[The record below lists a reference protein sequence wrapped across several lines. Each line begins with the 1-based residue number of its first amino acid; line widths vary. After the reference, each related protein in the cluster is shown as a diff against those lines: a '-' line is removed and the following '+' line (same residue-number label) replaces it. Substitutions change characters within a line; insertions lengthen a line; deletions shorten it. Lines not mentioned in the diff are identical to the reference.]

1 MKQLFLIF
9 LIQLSLYATDA
20 TIDIVK
26 KVRENIK
33 IAVETFPS
41 GEGDKAFSRQIEKMI
56 IADLKVAAVF
66 LVSDSKLSPRYD
78 SPIPMLQYRDK
89 SVQLLLRIQ
98 SFASGGKYGI
108 LADLFDL
115 ENNRKLLAKKYS
127 VSSEARYPFL
137 THKLTAD
144 IAKKLEI
151 EDLGWMEKFVIFAKN
166 TSPKESEIVIGDYS
180 LTFTQTIISGGLVL
194 FPKWRD
200 GNQREFFYTEIG
212 DKPTLYRANLYTGKK
227 EKVISSYG
235 MLVCSD
241 VSSDGEKLL
250 LTMAP
255 DDQPDIYTYDLESKK
270 LERVTEYKGI
280 DVNGNFVN
288 DDDEIVFVSDRLGGP
303 NIFSKK
309 ISSNAVQQMVFRGRN
324 NNFCTSFN
332 NYIAYVSR
340 DTNNEFSE
348 NAFNIYLIST
358 QTDYIRQLTTTGKNL
373 FPRFSPSGDSMLYI
387 KRFQNESALGII
399 RLGYNKS
406 FLFPLKTG
414 KLQAIDW

>member
-1 MKQLFLIF
+1 MKKILLI
-9 LIQLSLYATDA
+9 LMIQLSVFSADA

-26 KVRENIK
+26 QVRENIT
-33 IAVETFPS
+33 IAVETFSS
-41 GEGDKAFSRQIEKMI
+41 GKSDADFSKKIGKMI
-56 IADLKVAAVF
+56 VADLKVAAVF
-66 LVSDSKLSPRYD
+66 LVNESDISPKYG
-78 SPIPMLQYRDK
+78 SPIPVLQYRNTNT
-89 SVQLLLRIQ
+89 QLLLRVQ
-98 SFASGGKYGI
+98 SIVSGGKYGI

-115 ENNRKLLAKKYS
+115 EHNRKLLAKKYS
-127 VSSEARYPFL
+127 VSSEERYPFL

-144 IAKKLEI
+144 IAEKLEI

-166 TSPKESEIVIGDYS
+166 TSAKESEIVIGDYS
-180 LTFTQTIISGGLVL
+180 LTFTQTIISGSLSL

-200 GNQREFFYTEIG
+200 ETQREFFYTEIG

-227 EKVISSYG
+227 EKVTTSDG

-241 VSSDGEKLL
+241 VSRDGNKLL

-255 DDQPDIYTYDLESKK
+255 DDQPDIYVYDLESGK
-270 LERVTEYKGI
+270 LTRVTEYKGI
-280 DVNGNFVN
+280 DVNGNFV
-288 DDDEIVFVSDRLGGP
+288 DDDDTIVFVSDRLGGP

-309 ISSNAVQQMVFRGRN
+309 VNEKAVQQMVFRGRN
-324 NNFCTSFN
+324 NNFCTSFK

-340 DTNNEFSE
+340 DTNNEFSD

-358 QTDYIRQLTTTGKNL
+358 QTDYIRQLTTTGINL